1 MNTALTIQKVKS
13 ALKKDLNNVF
23 TIGDI
28 LYDAKC
34 VIANNAPTNK
44 VEVGAEDN
52 LKRYITASKHCY
64 ANMFTELP
72 FGKAVG
78 DKFIRI
84 ANTEWLRELADH
96 KTYSHNLPWGYN
108 NLYELTHSQITNDDA
123 KRELF
128 IQIFRDGKFEVD
140 GMMKASVKMTM
151 KDIVA
156 LVGLTKETNTFD
168 RDEFESQVEW
178 NSGIAESF
186 APGIREQVE
195 SLRVEDRVK
204 FENELKVLFHL
215 FGITKPI
222 EGIVKEAA

>member
-23 TIGDI
+23 AIGDI

-52 LKRYITASKHCY
+52 LKRYIAARKHSY

-84 ANTEWLRELADH
+84 ANTAWLREIADH
-96 KTYSHNLPWGYN
+96 KIYSRNLPWGYN
-108 NLYELTHSQITNDDA
+108 NLYELTHTQITKDDK
-123 KRELF
+123 KREMF
-128 IQIFRDGKFEVD
+128 TKIFRDGKFEI
-140 GMMKASVKMTM
+140 GKKEKASVKMTM
-151 KDIVA
+151 NDIVA
-156 LVGLTKETNTFD
+156 LAGLTKETNTFD
-168 RDEFESQVEW
+168 RDEFESQIKW
-178 NSGIAESF
+178 NSGIAEFF

-204 FENELKVLFHL
+204 LEGELKVLFHS
-215 FGITKPI
+215 FGITKPS
-222 EGIVKEAA
+222 EEIVKEAA